1 MATHRI
7 FAVFS
12 ALAALSIAG
21 CHSSQT
27 QSRPAPSTKAGT
39 STGALGTPP
48 PAGREPVYPR
58 ARGIHVPA
66 GYAAQVYAR
75 GLTQPTAMA
84 LGPDHRLY
92 VTQNDGRVVVARP
105 VPDRPRTYASGFTV
119 PLGLAWAGE
128 RLYVSAQG
136 TLYELKG
143 HEPVPLVTFLP
154 FGLHQQDNVVV
165 APNGRLYF
173 GSGSTC
179 NACAEADERSAA
191 VLSVEP
197 SGKGLR
203 IEASGLRNPYG
214 LAFRPGTAQLF
225 VSVNGRDDLGDD
237 NPAESVVVL
246 RRGADY
252 GWPGCWPDWGTRKLA
267 GPDCAGVSEPLAYL
281 EPHSSA
287 DGIAFWRG
295 SLFVAEWGE
304 YYSHAHGRRVVR
316 VDPDTGK
323 VRSFASGFEHP
334 LALAVDRY
342 GALLVADFG
351 RGIVY
356 RIRKSGG

>member
-1 MATHRI
+1 MATARI
-7 FAVFS
+7 LAVVS
-12 ALAALSIAG
+12 AVTALLGAG
-21 CHSSQT
+21 CNGADEQG
-27 QSRPAPSTKAGT
+27 RPASSLPVAATTASTQKASPGQ
-39 STGALGTPP
+39 
-48 PAGREPVYPR
+48 REPSYPR
-58 ARGIHVPA
+58 ARGIQLPD

-84 LGPDHRLY
+84 FGPHHRLY

-105 VPDRPRTYASGFTV
+105 VPDAPRTYASGFTV
-119 PLGLAWAGE
+119 PLGLAWAGD

-136 TLYELKG
+136 TLYKLKG
-143 HEPVPLVTFLP
+143 HEPVPLVEKLP

-165 APNGRLYF
+165 APGGRLYF

-179 NACAEADERSAA
+179 NACAEKDARSAA
-191 VLSVEP
+191 VLSVKP

-203 IEASGLRNPYG
+203 VEASGLRNPYG
-214 LAFRPGTAQLF
+214 LAFEPGTSKLF

-246 RRGADY
+246 QRGADY
-252 GWPGCWPDWGTRKLA
+252 GWPGCWPDWGSRTLP
-267 GPDCAGVSEPLAYL
+267 GPDCAGVAKPLAYL

-287 DGIAFWRG
+287 DGMAFWRG

-304 YYSHAHGRRVVR
+304 YYSDAHGRRVVR
-316 VDPDTGK
+316 VNPATGK
-323 VRSFASGFEHP
+323 ARSFAGGFEHP

-356 RIRKSGG
+356 RIRKTGG